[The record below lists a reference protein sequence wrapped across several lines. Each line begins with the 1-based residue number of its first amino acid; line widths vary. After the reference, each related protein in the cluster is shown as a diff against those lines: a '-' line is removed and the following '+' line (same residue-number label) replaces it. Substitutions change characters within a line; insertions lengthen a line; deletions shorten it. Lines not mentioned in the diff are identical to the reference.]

1 MENWINVAPIL
12 VITAACFFMMLTDDW
27 KKNMISNGIV
37 FLSAFL
43 ILIQFWSFS
52 FSIVKL
58 ITGLMSLAIL
68 GISINRND
76 SIQNIKSRSEK
87 IFRTG
92 ALTLI
97 YLIIIFISTRVA
109 NYLSIPLE
117 LIISALFIL
126 GFGIIQLGMSQRLYK
141 VFLAILLM
149 FFGFELIY
157 SANEASLLVNGLLA
171 LVMMLVSLVGGYI
184 LVSEY
189 ESREE

>member
-117 LIISALFIL
+117 LNISALFIL